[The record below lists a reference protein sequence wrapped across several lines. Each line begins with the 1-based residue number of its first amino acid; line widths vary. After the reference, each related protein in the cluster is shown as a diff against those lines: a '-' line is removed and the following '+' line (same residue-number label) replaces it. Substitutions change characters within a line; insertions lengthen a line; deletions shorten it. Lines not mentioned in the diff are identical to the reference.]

1 MTDTTTVEASTSTT
15 NAGDQTTTDTTTV
28 DPTATAVAQTA
39 EDKPTTEADKP
50 AEPVAPEK
58 YDLQMPEG
66 VELDSVAADEFT
78 TIAKELKLTQDQAQK
93 LAGVAASMQQ
103 RQAEAHARTVE
114 SWVESVKTDKEIGGD
129 KLNENLAVA
138 RKAMESFGSPEL
150 KDVLNMTGFGNHP
163 AIIKAFYKIG
173 QAISQDQ
180 IVVGK
185 PNQGPVDDVAKKMF
199 PNMN

>member
-1 MTDTTTVEASTSTT
+1 MTDTSTAEASTSTT
-15 NAGDQTTTDTTTV
+15 NAGDQTTTETTTV
-28 DPTATAVAQTA
+28 DQTAAEGAQTTETKTA
-39 EDKPTTEADKP
+39 EPDKT
-50 AEPVAPEK
+50 AEPVVPEK

-78 TIAKELKLTQDQAQK
+78 VIAKELKLDNAQAQK
-93 LAGVAASMQQ
+93 LADVAANMQK
-103 RQAEAHARTVE
+103 RQAEAHAKTVE
-114 SWVESVKTDKEIGGD
+114 TWVESVKADKEIGGD

-138 RKAMESFGSPEL
+138 RKAMETFGSPEL

-173 QAISQDQ
+173 QAISSDQ

-185 PNQGPVDDVAKKMF
+185 PPAGTVDDVAKKMF

>member
-1 MTDTTTVEASTSTT
+1 MTDTTTAEASTSTT
-15 NAGDQTTTDTTTV
+15 NAGDQTTTETTTV
-28 DPTATAVAQTA
+28 DPTAAEVAQTT
-39 EDKPTTEADKP
+39 EDKTAETAKS
-50 AEPVAPEK
+50 AEPVVPEK

-78 TIAKELKLTQDQAQK
+78 TIAKDLKLTQDQAQK

-103 RQAEAHARTVE
+103 RQAEAHAKTVE
-114 SWVESVKTDKEIGGD
+114 TWVESVKTDKEIGGD

-138 RKAMESFGSPEL
+138 RKAMETFGSPEL

-185 PNQGPVDDVAKKMF
+185 PNQGTVDDVAKKMF